1 MGTLGLVLVV
11 GAVSVPMTAC
21 AGGGREAAAPTTT
34 PAALSSSCKAAPR
47 ALVNA
52 IAARLTQRE
61 TLQNAQAVRSP
72 TKRVWFVSAEIDG
85 PGLEGDGEI
94 GTWAKA
100 GPLTPAGG
108 VILAVDTV
116 FAQVLSGW
124 EPGDRTYS
132 AVTMDDAGA
141 EESRACVRSR

>member
-1 MGTLGLVLVV
+1 MGTVGLVLLA

-21 AGGGREAAAPTTT
+21 ACGGREAAAPTTT
-34 PAALSSSCKAAPR
+34 RAATSIPCKAAPR

-52 IAARLTQRE
+52 IAARLTERE
-61 TLQNAQAVRSP
+61 TLRNAQAVRSG

-85 PGLEGDGEI
+85 PGLEGGGEI
-94 GTWAKA
+94 GTWAKT
-100 GPLTPAGG
+100 GPLASARG

-132 AVTMDDAGA
+132 DLTMDDAGA
-141 EESRACVRSR
+141 EESRACVESR

>member
-1 MGTLGLVLVV
+1 MGTVGVVLLA
-11 GAVSVPMTAC
+11 GAVSVAVTVC
-21 AGGGREAAAPTTT
+21 GCGGREAAVPTTT
-34 PAALSSSCKAAPR
+34 RAATPGPCKTAPR
-47 ALVNA
+47 ALVRV
-52 IAARLTQRE
+52 IAARLTEHE
-61 TLQNAQAVRSP
+61 TLRHAQAVRSG

-94 GTWAKA
+94 GTWAKE
-100 GPLTPAGG
+100 GPLAPAGG

-132 AVTMDDAGA
+132 DVTMDDAGA

>member
-1 MGTLGLVLVV
+1 MGAVGVMLLA
-11 GAVSVPMTAC
+11 GAVSVPMAVSAC
-21 AGGGREAAAPTTT
+21 GGREAAAPTTT
-34 PAALSSSCKAAPR
+34 RAATSGACKTAPR
-47 ALVNA
+47 ALVTV
-52 IAARLTQRE
+52 IATRLTEHE
-61 TLQNAQAVRSP
+61 TLRDARAVRSE

-100 GPLTPAGG
+100 GPLAPAGG
-108 VILAVDTV
+108 AILAVDTV

-132 AVTMDDAGA
+132 DVTMEDAGA
-141 EESRACVRSR
+141 EESRACVRNR